1 MDPAE
6 THDALM
12 SCCDKV
18 RELAT
23 TNRRQQAL
31 IINIKRELKAEKQ
44 MRKKA
49 ESYYKELEA
58 FLEQEGGSNG
68 KKKRKR

>member
-1 MDPAE
+1 LDPIE
-6 THDALM
+6 THEALM
-12 SCCDKV
+12 NCCEKV

-23 TNRRQQAL
+23 VNRRQQAT
-31 IINIKRELKAEKQ
+31 IINLKRELKGEQQ

-58 FLEQEGGSNG
+58 FLEQEGEKDG
-68 KKKRKR
+68 